1 MAGDCGEAESLQ
13 GKIDPKNF
21 GDRVSRST
29 LPEKLQ
35 KRKGE
40 RFVSDSTMQNTK
52 KSRIQEESSVLN
64 WMEAEEGGV
73 YKPKTKETKSAYEA
87 MLSLIQQQLCG
98 QPLNI
103 VCAASDE
110 ILAVLKGDNMIGS
123 DKKKMEIEK
132 VLNERIS
139 NQVFDKFVS
148 IGRFITDY
156 QCDRGD
162 DEALYDVDVGVAVDF
177 EDNEDEE
184 ESDFDEVP
192 DDDEEDDD
200 DYVQLEAN
208 DVAGMGSGIDADEG
222 MTLNVRNIDAYW
234 LQRKIS
240 EAYEQQQIDLRQSQ
254 KLAEDVFKILAEGGD
269 DREVETNLLVHLQY
283 EKFNLIQYLM
293 RNRLKRD
300 RKNLEKSLREEA
312 RQVKDMTGADGEDHD
327 NGWLMSQRPL
337 LDLDTLAFP
346 QGGLLMANE
355 NCEVPAGTYRN
366 RMKGYEE
373 VHVPALKPKLLAPGE
388 NLVYLFLSRVGTTS
402 FHWDASI
409 EQGAE

>member
-1 MAGDCGEAESLQ
+1 MAGDCVEAESLH

-40 RFVSDSTMQNTK
+40 RFVCDSTMQNTN
-52 KSRIQEESSVLN
+52 KSRIQGESSVLN

-103 VCAASDE
+103 VR
-110 ILAVLKGDNMIGS
+110 NMIDS

-254 KLAEDVFKILAEGGD
+254 KLAEDVFKILAQGGD

-283 EKFNLIQYLM
+283 EEFNLIQYLM
-293 RNRLKRD
+293 RNRLKVVWCTLLARAED
-300 RKNLEKSLREEA
+300 QEKRIKIEQEMLELGPEHAAILEQLHATTRETTKERQKNLEKS
-312 RQVKDMTGADGEDHD
+312 
-327 NGWLMSQRPL
+327 
-337 LDLDTLAFP
+337 
-346 QGGLLMANE
+346 
-355 NCEVPAGTYRN
+355 
-366 RMKGYEE
+366 
-373 VHVPALKPKLLAPGE
+373 
-388 NLVYLFLSRVGTTS
+388 
-402 FHWDASI
+402 
-409 EQGAE
+409 